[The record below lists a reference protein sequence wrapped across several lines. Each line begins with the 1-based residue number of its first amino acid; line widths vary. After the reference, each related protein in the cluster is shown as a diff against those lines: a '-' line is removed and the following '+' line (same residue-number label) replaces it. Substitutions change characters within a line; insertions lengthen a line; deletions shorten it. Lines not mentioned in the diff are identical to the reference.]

1 MEYEVK
7 VVSTTIVYVEAESEA
22 EAIKT
27 ASAVCWK
34 YEPDEINCEIID
46 VCGD

>member
-1 MEYEVK
+1 MEYEIK
-7 VVSTTIVYVEAESEA
+7 VISATTVFVEAESEA

-27 ASAVCWK
+27 ASAVCWE

-46 VCGD
+46 VWGD